1 MIEKIKRKGDVLFP
15 ALICLVAVI
24 VVSLF
29 WLRGYRKASFEHI
42 SKFCE
47 IITEK
52 NPQMELQ
59 VLSAIKEYQT
69 LTNQEIEG
77 NVFLTKYGYRSDE
90 FCKEL
95 GWSFLVLS
103 FILLLVTAC
112 CFIISIRY
120 IDRRNRI
127 RIAELTNYLEQVNVG
142 AYGTVVQTKEDEF
155 SHLQDEMYKTVTE
168 LYQTREAA
176 VKAKISFADN
186 LANIAHQLKTPITA
200 ALLSLQLMEE
210 AVKDDYVGQIKKQ
223 LERLSSLEESLLTLS
238 KIDSGTLRLENSSVD
253 VYTALNLAADN
264 LSDLIKKEGVTIS
277 IPDKGCIEIVGDLE
291 WTMEAFINLIKN
303 CMEHSPE
310 GGTIHCDYFQNP
322 LYVEILIWDE
332 GEGFC
337 SEDIPHLFERFYRGK
352 RVSGSGIGIG
362 LSLAKSIFELQNGNI
377 SARNL
382 LDGGA
387 CFEIRIYSH

>member
-1 MIEKIKRKGDVLFP
+1 MMEKIKRKGIVLFP
-15 ALICLVAVI
+15 ALVCLVGVI

-29 WLRGYRKASFEHI
+29 WLKEYRKASFEHI

-47 IITEK
+47 IIMEE

-59 VLSAIKEYQT
+59 VLSAIKEYQA

-95 GWSFLVLS
+95 GFSFPVLS
-103 FILLLVTAC
+103 FIIFLITTC
-112 CFIISIRY
+112 CFFVSIRY
-120 IDRRNRI
+120 MDRRNRR
-127 RIAELTNYLEQVNVG
+127 RIAELTNYLEQVNIG
-142 AYGTVVQTKEDEF
+142 AYGTVIQTKEDEF

-200 ALLSLQLMEE
+200 AFLSLQLMENT
-210 AVKDDYVGQIKKQ
+210 VKDDHIGQIKKQ
-223 LERLSSLEESLLTLS
+223 LERLGSLEESLLTLS
-238 KIDSGTLRLENSSVD
+238 RIDSGTLRLERSSVD
-253 VYTALNLAADN
+253 IYTALNLAADN

-277 IPDKGCIEIVGDLE
+277 IPDKGCIEITGDLE

-322 LYVEILIWDE
+322 LYVGVLIWDE

-352 RVSGSGIGIG
+352 RVCGSGIGIG
-362 LSLAKSIFELQNGNI
+362 LALAKSIFELQNGNI

-382 LDGGA
+382 PDGGA
-387 CFEIRIYSH
+387 CYEIRMYSH

>member
-47 IITEK
+47 IIMEK

-176 VKAKISFADN
+176 IKAKISFADN

-210 AVKDDYVGQIKKQ
+210 AGKGDYVGQIKKQ

-253 VYTALNLAADN
+253 VYTALSLAADN

-303 CMEHSPE
+303 CMEHSSE